1 MKQMVDFV
9 MKDQRQAGDAKHQH
23 EDGANDAG
31 PFMHPSP
38 SSQ

>member
-1 MKQMVDFV
+1 MEKMVDLV

-31 PFMHPSP
+31 TFVHPSP
-38 SSQ
+38 SPQ